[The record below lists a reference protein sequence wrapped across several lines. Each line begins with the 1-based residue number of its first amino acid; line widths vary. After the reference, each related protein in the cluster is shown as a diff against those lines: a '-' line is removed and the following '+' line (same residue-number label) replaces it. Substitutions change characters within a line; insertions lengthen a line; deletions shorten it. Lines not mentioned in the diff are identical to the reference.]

1 MEVPIPYNEFYL
13 LLLMVILSFQHNTW
27 SAPYKSPWM
36 AVCDESARWERQ
48 VKNCIAS
55 IGSKR
60 TRYDLSHSNEKERS
74 ILRSLERVFS
84 IIMNYLKVII
94 YISELSTFMVP

>member
-1 MEVPIPYNEFYL
+1 
-13 LLLMVILSFQHNTW
+13 MVILSFQHNTW
-27 SAPYKSPWM
+27 SAPSKSPWM

-60 TRYDLSHSNEKERS
+60 TRYDLSHSNEKREVVVTS
-74 ILRSLERVFS
+74 IFGAGFQHY
-84 IIMNYLKVII
+84 N
-94 YISELSTFMVP
+94 ELPESNNLSK